1 MKKNTFLLPVMA
13 ILLLSS
19 CASRKNFVYLNDMEL
34 QKEYATVK
42 TGEAKVQTG
51 DRLSITVSCKN
62 SELAIPFNSL
72 SGGYQVKSDGD
83 VAVADASRQKE
94 KGYRVD
100 KDGTIFFPIFGELR
114 VAGLTLSGVQDL
126 IRDKIVAGKYI
137 ADPSVSVEFLNFK
150 VYMLGEV
157 LHCGPLSMDGDR
169 VTLIEA
175 LSMAGDIT
183 PKGRLDRVMVMRTTP
198 GGGRQMFVNDM
209 KSEKL
214 LQSPTFY
221 LQQNDV
227 VYVEPKFRRSSGE
240 DVGFK
245 YASIILSAVSVLSW
259 LFVYLK

>member
-1 MKKNTFLLPVMA
+1 MTKNKFLLSIMA
-13 ILLLSS
+13 VLLLSS

-34 QKEYATVK
+34 QKEYATAK
-42 TGEAKVQTG
+42 TEEAKVQIG

-72 SGGYQVKSDGD
+72 NVGYQVKSNGD
-83 VAVADASRQKE
+83 VAVADARYE
-94 KGYRVD
+94 NDKGYRVD
-100 KDGTIFFPIFGELR
+100 KDGTIFFPIFGQLS
-114 VAGLTLSGVQDL
+114 VAGLTLLQVQDL
-126 IRDKIVAGKYI
+126 IKRKIVEGKYI
-137 ADPSVSVEFLNFK
+137 ADPSVSAEFLNFK

-157 LHCGPLSMDGDR
+157 EHRGPLTVDGDR
-169 VTLIEA
+169 ITLIEA

-198 GGGRQMFVNDM
+198 EGGRQMFVNNM
-209 KSEKL
+209 QSATL

-227 VYVEPKFRRSSGE
+227 VYVEPKYHRNSGQ

-245 YASIILSAVSVLSW
+245 YASIILSVASVAGW
-259 LFVYLK
+259 LFLNLK